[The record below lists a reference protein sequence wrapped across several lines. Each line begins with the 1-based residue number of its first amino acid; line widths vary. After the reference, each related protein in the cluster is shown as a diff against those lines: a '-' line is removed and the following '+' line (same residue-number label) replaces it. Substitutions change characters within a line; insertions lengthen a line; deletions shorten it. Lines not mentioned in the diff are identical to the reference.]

1 MVKTMI
7 FAVSCLELQTKTEKG
22 FFYINYLYGQI
33 SNPWKCWI
41 ITWWVVI

>member
-22 FFYINYLYGQI
+22 FF
-33 SNPWKCWI
+33 
-41 ITWWVVI
+41 T